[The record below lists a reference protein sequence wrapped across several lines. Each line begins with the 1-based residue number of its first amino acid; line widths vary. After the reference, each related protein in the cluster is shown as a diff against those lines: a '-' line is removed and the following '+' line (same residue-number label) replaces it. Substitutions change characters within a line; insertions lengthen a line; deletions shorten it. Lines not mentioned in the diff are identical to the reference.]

1 MGQPACQDKPVEE
14 EADRHRSASRHR
26 SYVARQVLVHRR
38 LPDSVTPPATEVD
51 GPKHGFQHRLCL
63 PDHLHVHSPARTV
76 KWLKI
81 SLSRIDMISDST
93 SREGWDPRAISTA
106 SPRLIPRPR
115 ASRSAYVPD
124 SIERTVTPSP
134 VARTSSHTPPPVIST
149 SRSWPSA

>member
-51 GPKHGFQHRLCL
+51 GPKHGFQYRLCL

-76 KWLKI
+76 KRLKI
-81 SLSRIDMISDST
+81 LSSSIDLIST
-93 SREGWDPRAISTA
+93 STLSAGWDPRAISIA

-115 ASRSAYVPD
+115 AFRSAYLPD

-134 VARTSSHTPPPVIST
+134 VARTSSHTRPAVIST
-149 SRSWPSA
+149 SKSLPSA